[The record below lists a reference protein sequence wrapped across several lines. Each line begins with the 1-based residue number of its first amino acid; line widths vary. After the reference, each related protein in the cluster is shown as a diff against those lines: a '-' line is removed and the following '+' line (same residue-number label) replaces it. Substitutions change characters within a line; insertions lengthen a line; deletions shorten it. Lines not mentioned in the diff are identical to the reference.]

1 VTITIRPVQ
10 SRRELAAFVDFP
22 RRLYRGNPYWVPA
35 MRADELNTLRRDRNP
50 AFEFCR
56 AEYWQAYN
64 GSRPV
69 GRVAGIINPR
79 HAEKWGQPYAR
90 LGWLDF
96 VDDPAVSAAL
106 LKTVEDWA
114 RDQGMRALHGPL
126 GFTNLDRSGLLV
138 EGFDQLGTMA
148 TIYNHPYYP
157 AHLGAAGYAKET
169 DWVEYLMEMPEG
181 GVEKIS
187 RMADLVARRYNL
199 RVPEFRRKRD
209 MLPYT
214 GQIFDLM
221 EEAYSHLHAAI
232 PLSRAQMDAYIRQF
246 FGFLSPDF
254 VPIVLDADDR
264 LVAFGITLPSL
275 SRALQKSRGR
285 LLPFGFLNLLHALRR
300 NDLAD
305 LYLVAVSPRYQGR
318 GVNAMLMERMLTVFR
333 RFGIRR
339 AESNPELEDNLN
351 VQAQW
356 KYFQRRQH
364 KRRRCYIKFLD

>member
-1 VTITIRPVQ
+1 
-10 SRRELAAFVDFP
+10 
-22 RRLYRGNPYWVPA
+22 
-35 MRADELNTLRRDRNP
+35 
-50 AFEFCR
+50 
-56 AEYWQAYN
+56 
-64 GSRPV
+64 
-69 GRVAGIINPR
+69 
-79 HAEKWGQPYAR
+79 
-90 LGWLDF
+90 
-96 VDDPAVSAAL
+96 
-106 LKTVEDWA
+106 VEDWA

-138 EGFDQLGTMA
+138 EGFDQLGTLA

-157 AHLGAAGYAKET
+157 AHLEAAGYAKET

-285 LLPFGFLNLLHALRR
+285 LLPFGFLNLLYALRR

-364 KRRRCYIKFLD
+364 KRRRCYIKYLD

>member
-1 VTITIRPVQ
+1 MMLTIRPAQ

-22 RRLYRGNPYWVPA
+22 RRLYRGNPYWVPS
-35 MRADELNTLRRDRNP
+35 MRGDELNTLRRDRNP

-56 AEYWQAYN
+56 AEYWLAYDD
-64 GSRPV
+64 RHLV

-90 LGWLDF
+90 FGWLDF
-96 VDDPAVSAAL
+96 IDDPAVSAAL

-126 GFTNLDRSGLLV
+126 GFSNLDRSGLLV
-138 EGFDQLGTMA
+138 EGFDQLGTLA
-148 TIYNHPYYP
+148 TIYNYPYYP
-157 AHLGAAGYAKET
+157 DHLEAAGYAKET

-181 GVEKIS
+181 GVEEIS

-209 MLPYT
+209 MLAYA

-285 LLPFGFLNLLHALRR
+285 LLPFGFLHLLHALRR
-300 NDLAD
+300 NDLVD

-318 GVNAMLMERMLTVFR
+318 SVNAMLMDRMITVFR